1 MAEPNTA
8 RVVKIGKHAFSCL
21 SAHDYMKV
29 GELRWHSLHA
39 RTQEM
44 LEAARAEP
52 AHRVTALQEVYAQRD
67 RTTALAVQHAATLE
81 GAFEVIEMAAK
92 VAKVDLSSD
101 LASMTPEQV
110 IAAALGLVGVD
121 LTSTKD
127 NDSGNG

>member
-39 RTQEM
+39 RAQEM

-52 AHRVTALQEVYAQRD
+52 AHRVTTLQDIYALRD

-81 GAFEVIEMAAK
+81 GAFEVVEMAAK
-92 VAKVDLSSD
+92 AAKVDLSSD
-101 LASMTPEQV
+101 LAAMTPDEV

-121 LTSTKD
+121 LTVKKD
-127 NDSGNG
+127 DNSGNE